1 MTWRVII
8 NILYEGR
15 MRRIIDQRRRTTQ
28 VLHVLLDLVRLRHML
43 LVSLVGQKM
52 IIKVFLFN
60 ESF

>member
-28 VLHVLLDLVRLRHML
+28 VLHVLLDLVSLRHML